1 MFTMTASGLGALL
14 VAALGLLV
22 FFTVLYLVVRAAV
35 RDALGS
41 QARGTATESSAEPSG
56 ARRARELHRRAVD
69 AEKYPDT

>member
-1 MFTMTASGLGALL
+1 MFTMTASGPGALL

-22 FFTVLYLVVRAAV
+22 FVTVLYLVVRAAV

-41 QARGTATESSAEPSG
+41 QSGGTATDSSTERSG

-69 AEKYPDT
+69 AEKYPDA

>member
-14 VAALGLLV
+14 AAALGLLV

-41 QARGTATESSAEPSG
+41 QAGGATERSAEPSG

-69 AEKYPDT
+69 AEKHPNA

>member
-22 FFTVLYLVVRAAV
+22 FFTILYLVVRAAV
-35 RDALGS
+35 RDAFGS
-41 QARGTATESSAEPSG
+41 PGDGAIVENRAERSG

-69 AEKYPDT
+69 AEKYPDA